1 MNIWKYYKLQR
12 VGIIGTILSIT
23 LKKQSP
29 EFSLIVGII
38 TGILIFI
45 FISGQL
51 SDVLAVIKGMA
62 DTAGI
67 NSAYLGIVIKII
79 GIAYIAEFGIQICQD
94 AGAGSIA
101 SKIEMGGKS
110 SYYDCCHSC
119 YFSSYGYGY
128 KYD

>member
-1 MNIWKYYKLQR
+1 MEILQITA

-45 FISGQL
+45 FISSKL
-51 SDVLAVIKGMA
+51 TDVLAVIKSMA

-79 GIAYIAEFGIQICQD
+79 GIAYIAEFGMQICQD
-94 AGAGSIA
+94 AGASSVA
-101 SKIEMGGKS
+101 SKIELGGKVLIMLVATPVILALM
-110 SYYDCCHSC
+110 DMVINMIT
-119 YFSSYGYGY
+119 
-128 KYD
+128 